1 VPDSQRRGLGHGGF
15 FKGDFHRKSGY
26 AEQVAVFDL
35 GLANGLV
42 VKISLARRIQ
52 VLNQPFAVIGA
63 VKHGVL
69 TRDGPVGQEDVTVRC
84 STD

>member
-1 VPDSQRRGLGHGGF
+1 LGPGGF
-15 FKGDFHRKSGY
+15 FNGDFHRKSGY

-35 GLANGLV
+35 GLANRLV
-42 VKISLARRIQ
+42 VKISLARRIE
-52 VLNQPFAVIGA
+52 VLDKPCAVIGA

-84 STD
+84 SAD